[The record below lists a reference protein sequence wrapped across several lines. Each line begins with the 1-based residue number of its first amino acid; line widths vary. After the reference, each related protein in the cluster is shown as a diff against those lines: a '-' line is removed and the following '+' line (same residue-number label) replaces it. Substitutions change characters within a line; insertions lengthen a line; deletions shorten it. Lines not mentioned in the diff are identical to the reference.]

1 MERIKFKINGKQYSV
16 GCEIDSHTTL
26 LDYLRQTLK
35 LCGTKYM
42 CLEGGCGA
50 CIITAKKN
58 NEDVPQAINSCLVSI
73 TSCQEWDITTIEFI
87 GNRLKGYHP
96 LQKVLAD
103 SHGSQCGYCT
113 PGWIMAM
120 YSLLKTK
127 NPTMLE
133 IEDSFGSNICRCTGY
148 RPILQAFKKFASDAP
163 NAFDLSDIEDLKIC
177 NKSGDVCSKR
187 NCSELDWCMISKSD
201 IFNEIL
207 HIELSDKK
215 DWYRVQTLSDVFT
228 IWQEKGTESYMLVA
242 GNTGKGVYPILEYP
256 KLLIDVTDIAE
267 IKGFYVDQ
275 NLVIGAGNTLTDVM
289 KIFDTVSETDNFSYL
304 RILNDHLKLVAHIA
318 VRNLA
323 TIAGNL
329 ILKNQ
334 HPEFKSDIF
343 IILETVGAQITILT
357 SIGQS
362 TILTLQNFLKE
373 DMKGKI
379 IVNVLL
385 PPLSKSHKMVTFK
398 IMPRAQNAH
407 AIVNA
412 GFLYKINEYQNQ
424 VISCRMVY
432 GGLSAKFNRSWKTE
446 RYLVG
451 KSLFRNETLQGALK
465 ILENEIV
472 VTENLPDPPVESRK
486 IIALGLFYKGLIS
499 LCPSTILHPRYRSGT
514 VKLHEKRPISEGQ
527 QVFDTNPSLWPLNKA
542 IPKLDALIQCAG
554 ESEYTDDIPT
564 LPGEVYAAFVLTTVA
579 LGTIEK
585 IDPSKALAEP
595 GVIAFYSA
603 SDIPGVNSFTPPVN
617 LFNLSNE
624 ELLCNGEV
632 KFYNQPLGIIVA
644 KSQKNANKAAT
655 LVDVIYSNVRKPVY
669 DIKFAKNDPS
679 KVTLLESRDATTRGN
694 DISKIIKGDNTVY
707 GQYHFAL
714 ETLVCL
720 TSPSEEGL
728 QLHSTTQWIDTLQ
741 QALSRMLKI
750 GHSRIDIYVRR
761 LGGAFGFKIS
771 RASQVAAACS
781 LVAYKLNRPCRLI
794 NSLTTNM
801 RAVGKRLPCST
812 NFEVGVNNK
821 GAIQYMNY
829 ELYSDNGYVLNEPFL
844 NMTFESFSN
853 CYRTESWNYKAY
865 NGLTDTPSNTWCRSP
880 GSLEKIAMA
889 ELIMEQIAYELNQD
903 PIDVRL
909 ANLHPDYQDDINEV
923 LKTLKINSK
932 YEERIVAVEEFNSKN
947 RWKKRGLRFSFLKW
961 APVGYHYLNV
971 NMSVFNDDG
980 TVSITTGGIEMGQ
993 GINTRATQICAY
1005 ILNIPIDKI
1014 QIKPNNTMTSPNALP
1029 SGGSLISQNMGIGVR
1044 RCSEELLRRL
1054 APIRNLMNNPTWE
1067 ELIKKAFEMNV
1078 DLQVHAFVN
1087 ESDIQNYNVY
1097 GITLAEV
1104 EIDVLTGESE
1114 IIRVDLI
1121 EDVGRSIN
1129 PAIDIGQI
1137 EGAFIMGVG
1146 YWTSENLV
1154 IDDQTGELLTNR
1166 TWDYWVPQARD
1177 IPQDFRIYFREK
1189 SFSTELIFGA
1199 KGTGEPATCMGISV
1213 PIAMRQAI
1221 SAARL
1226 ESGIPST
1233 TWFPIDGPYTVDKI
1247 ALSCASKIEDFKFY

>member
-1 MERIKFKINGKQYSV
+1 M
-16 GCEIDSHTTL
+16 
-26 LDYLRQTLK
+26 
-35 LCGTKYM
+35 
-42 CLEGGCGA
+42 
-50 CIITAKKN
+50 ITATKN
-58 NEDVPQAINSCLVSI
+58 NKDVPQAINSCLVSI
-73 TSCQEWDITTIEFI
+73 TSCQEWDIKTIEFI

-103 SHGSQCGYCT
+103 CHGSQCGYCT

-120 YSLLKTK
+120 YSLLQTK
-127 NPTMLE
+127 KPTMLE
-133 IEDSFGSNICRCTGY
+133 IENSFGSNICRCTGY

-163 NAFDLSDIEDLKIC
+163 NSYEISDIEDLKIC
-177 NKSGDVCSKR
+177 DKSGDVCSR
-187 NCSELDWCMISKSD
+187 SNCSEIDWCMVSKSD
-201 IFNEIL
+201 ILNEIL
-207 HIELSDKK
+207 HIELSDKRH
-215 DWYRVQTLSDVFT
+215 WYRVHTLSDVFG
-228 IWQEKGTESYMLVA
+228 IWHEKGTESYMLVA

-256 KLLIDVTDIAE
+256 NLLIDVTGISE
-267 IKGFYVDQ
+267 LKGFYVDQ

-289 KIFDTVSETDNFSYL
+289 KIFKTVSATEYFNYL
-304 RILNDHLKLVAHIA
+304 IGLDDHLQLVAHIA
-318 VRNLA
+318 VRN
-323 TIAGNL
+323 
-329 ILKNQ
+329 
-334 HPEFKSDIF
+334 
-343 IILETVGAQITILT
+343 
-357 SIGQS
+357 
-362 TILTLQNFLKE
+362 
-373 DMKGKI
+373 
-379 IVNVLL
+379 
-385 PPLSKSHKMVTFK
+385 

-412 GFLYKINEYQNQ
+412 GFLYKINENQNQ
-424 VISCRMVY
+424 VISCRIVY

-451 KSLFRNETLQGALK
+451 KSLFLNETLQDALE
-465 ILENEIV
+465 ILENEII
-472 VTENLPDPPVESRK
+472 VTENLPDPPVQSRK

-499 LCPSTILHPRYRSGT
+499 LCPSTVLHPRYRSGT
-514 VKLHEKRPISEGQ
+514 VKLHEKRPVSEGQ
-527 QVFDTNPSLWPLNKA
+527 QVFDTNPILWPLSKA

-554 ESEYTDDIPT
+554 ESEYTDDIQA
-564 LPGEVYAAFVLTTVA
+564 LSGEVYAAFVLTTVA

-585 IDPSKALAEP
+585 IDPSEALKEP

-617 LFNLSNE
+617 EFYLCNE

-644 KSQKNANKAAT
+644 KSQKIANKATT
-655 LVDVIYSNVRKPVY
+655 LVKVSYSNVRNPVY

-679 KVTLLESRDATTRGN
+679 KVTLLDSRDATMRGN

-707 GQYHFAL
+707 GQYHFAM
-714 ETLVCL
+714 ETLLCL
-720 TSPSEEGL
+720 TRPTEEGL
-728 QLHSTTQWIDTLQ
+728 QLFVTTQWIDTVQ
-741 QALSRMLKI
+741 QVISRMLEI
-750 GHSRIDIYVRR
+750 GHQRIDIYVRR
-761 LGGAFGFKIS
+761 LGGSFGLKMS
-771 RASQVAAACS
+771 RASQVAAACA
-781 LVAYKLNRPCRLI
+781 LVAYKLNRPCRFI
-794 NSLTTNM
+794 NTLSTNM

-812 NFEVGVNNK
+812 NFEIGVNNK
-821 GAIQYMNY
+821 GVIQYMNY

-844 NMTFESFSN
+844 NMTFESFTN
-853 CYRTESWNYKAY
+853 CYRTDSWNYKAF

-889 ELIMEQIAYELNQD
+889 ELIMEQISYELNQD
-903 PIDVRL
+903 PIEVRL
-909 ANLHPDYQDDINEV
+909 ANLDPIFRDDINEI
-923 LKTLKINSK
+923 LKTIKVNSD
-932 YEERIVAVEEFNSKN
+932 YAERLVSVEKFNSNN

-961 APVGYHYLNV
+961 APFGYPQLNV
-971 NMSVFNDDG
+971 NMSVYNDDG

-1014 QIKPNNTMTSPNALP
+1014 QIKPNTTMTSPNTLP
-1029 SGGSLISQNMGIGVR
+1029 SGGSLMSQNVGIGVR

-1054 APIRNLMNNPTWE
+1054 EPVRKTMNNPTWE
-1067 ELIKKAFEMNV
+1067 ELIKRAFEMNV

-1154 IDDQTGELLTNR
+1154 VDGQTGELLTNR

-1189 SFSTELIFGA
+1189 SFSRELIFGA
-1199 KGTGEPATCMGISV
+1199 KGTDEPATCMGIAV
-1213 PIAMRQAI
+1213 PIAMRQAV

-1233 TWFPIDGPYTVDKI
+1233 NWFPIDGPYTVDKI
-1247 ALSCASKIEDFKFY
+1247 ALSCATRIEDFKFY